1 MPAGQAG
8 PALDGRTDLL
18 SGSLGSPRG
27 LMPPVIDY
35 NVRIRTNDTRAAKRM
50 SEFSQLIGDAEQFV
64 RDYGALAVM
73 ILIFL
78 EALGAPAP
86 GESLLIFASAM
97 AGRGELSF
105 PTLFAGAVTG
115 AIIGDNIGF
124 AVGRHFGRALALRY
138 GARVGLTADR
148 LASVEAIFKRYGSF
162 AVTFARFFAFV
173 RQLNGFTAGTLDM
186 KWRRFALFD
195 ALGVTLWVITWMAV
209 GGFVGEHVA
218 VLIQFGRKYWPFVLV
233 AAGVVLI
240 VFVAVRARRRG
251 KSGGAA
257 QSPAPPDR

>member
-1 MPAGQAG
+1 
-8 PALDGRTDLL
+8 
-18 SGSLGSPRG
+18 
-27 LMPPVIDY
+27 
-35 NVRIRTNDTRAAKRM
+35 M

-86 GESLLIFASAM
+86 GESLLIFASAL

-105 PTLFAGAVTG
+105 PTLFAGAFMG
-115 AIIGDNIGF
+115 AVIGDNIGF
-124 AVGRHFGRALALRY
+124 VVGRHFGRAVALRY
-138 GARVGLTADR
+138 GARVGLSADR

-195 ALGVTLWVITWMAV
+195 ALGVTLWVTTWMAV
-209 GGFVGEHVA
+209 GGFVGQHAA
-218 VLIQFGRKYWPFVLV
+218 VLIQFGRRYWPFVLV
-233 AAGVVLI
+233 VAGVALI
-240 VFVAVRARRRG
+240 VFLAVRAKRRA
-251 KSGGAA
+251 STTSTTEAA
-257 QSPAPPDR
+257 QSAASPDP